1 MFVITQ
7 VILVEATV
15 TLDIVVNSFRIY
27 IFIIVTSVPSTPL
40 DSPVS

>member
-1 MFVITQ
+1 MFAITQ

-15 TLDIVVNSFRIY
+15 TLDIVANSFKKY
-27 IFIIVTSVPSTPL
+27 IFIIETSVPSTPL